1 MNERTEELDVNAA
14 EPVHR
19 ETEDALWLPARRP
32 MPVLPTGHAENSFRF
47 FCVPGH
53 GVTSLT
59 RAKRFRPHHG
69 NAARGA
75 GRTGQDHPA
84 IYAIA

>member
-32 MPVLPTGHAENSFRF
+32 MLVLPAGHAENSFRF

-53 GVTSLT
+53 GVPSLT
-59 RAKRFRPHHG
+59 LAKRFLPTTVTPPASRPAPG
-69 NAARGA
+69 RARL
-75 GRTGQDHPA
+75 D
-84 IYAIA
+84 